1 MTVTSDAPGRVR
13 MVFAD
18 PAGSAVWRA
27 PLVTPLA
34 VAGAAL
40 LGALVVRVVDP
51 NVAGHYPVCLS
62 LTLTGTYCPFCGGL
76 RAVHDLMLGNVAG
89 AFGMNPL
96 VVLGLPFLL
105 LAWWRW
111 MRRAARG
118 ARVIART
125 PTWPAW
131 ATFGVIAAF
140 WVARNIPALQGWL
153 AP

>member
-62 LTLTGTYCPFCGGL
+62 LTLTGTYCPLCGGL

-89 AFGMNPL
+89 AFRMNPL
-96 VVLGLPFLL
+96 VVLGLPFLA

-111 MRRAARG
+111 LRHALRG
-118 ARVIART
+118 ARVKVPAVR
-125 PTWPAW
+125 WPAW
-131 ATFGVIAAF
+131 VTFGVIAAF
-140 WVARNIPALQGWL
+140 WVARNV
-153 AP
+153 